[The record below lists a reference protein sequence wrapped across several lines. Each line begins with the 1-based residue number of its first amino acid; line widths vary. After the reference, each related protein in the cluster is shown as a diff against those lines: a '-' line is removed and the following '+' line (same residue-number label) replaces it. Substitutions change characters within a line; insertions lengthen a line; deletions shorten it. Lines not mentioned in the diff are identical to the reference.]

1 MSIPKEYYVYDSR
14 YSKDFTKKTF
24 SEFLLKDVL
33 AAFSKATMSCKLEE
47 CCHWAIELVLSG
59 HIQKFWDKSTTIF
72 IKNININNPKI
83 PLFLYKRL
91 CKYYDIRK
99 KYDDDLILRNSQ
111 VIRNMVC
118 EICCVLCY
126 SVKLK
131 SIGLVNIKEN
141 DFNMNYISSK
151 MCAPS
156 NKIVGDKVRFG
167 DPEETRIILNEFN
180 YCLTAKKYELCIFW
194 LSWIIEW
201 EKRNTKKD
209 QLYICGYREI
219 NGVDKKYHNDVIW
232 FIWEII
238 IKESIN
244 LNKSQVNLN
253 IEALFKLYKY
263 DFKPSKKSQKIF
275 LVIYAIKY
283 FTETYSF
290 NHNII
295 PNDYVIYQAC
305 SNINLVFLSMKKN
318 SINDKKVHV
327 EKIQYQENKQQI
339 SSNIVEVEKKK
350 QLTKE
355 KKIEK
360 NKIKELK
367 DIANKKLKYKINAV
381 EEIDSLIINGTI

>member
-1 MSIPKEYYVYDSR
+1 MSIPKEYYIYDSR
-14 YSKDFTKKTF
+14 SSKDFIKKTF
-24 SEFLLKDVL
+24 SEYLLKDVL
-33 AAFSKATMSCKLEE
+33 AAFSKSTMACKIEE

-59 HIQKFWDKSTTIF
+59 HIQKFWDKSIVIF

-83 PLFLYKRL
+83 PIFLYKRL
-91 CKYYDIRK
+91 HKYYELRK
-99 KYDDDLILRNSQ
+99 KYDNDIILRNSQ

-118 EICCVLCY
+118 EVCCVLCY

-131 SIGLVNIKEN
+131 SIGLVKIKEN

-151 MCAPS
+151 MCAPN

-180 YCLTAKKYELCIFW
+180 YCLTSKKYELCIFW

-209 QLYICGYREI
+209 QMYICGYREI

-238 IKESIN
+238 IKESLN
-244 LNKSQVNLN
+244 LHKDQVNLN
-253 IEALFKLYKY
+253 IEALFKLYKHE
-263 DFKPSKKSQKIF
+263 FKPSKKSQKIY

-283 FTETYSF
+283 FTETYNF

-295 PNDYVIYQAC
+295 PNDYIIYQAC
-305 SNINLVFLSMKKN
+305 SNINLVFLAMKKN
-318 SINDKKVHV
+318 SINDNKTNV
-327 EKIQYQENKQQI
+327 EKIQYQQNKQKI
-339 SSNIVEVEKKK
+339 STNLAETEKKK
-350 QLTKE
+350 QLAKE
-355 KKIEK
+355 KKQQ
-360 NKIKELK
+360 NQKIKELK
-367 DIANKKLKYKINAV
+367 ELANKKLKYKINAV

>member
-14 YSKDFTKKTF
+14 SSKDFTKKTF

-33 AAFSKATMSCKLEE
+33 VAFSKATMSCKLEE

-59 HIQKFWDKSTTIF
+59 HIQKFWDKAMSIF

-91 CKYYDIRK
+91 CKYYELQK
-99 KYDDDLILRNSQ
+99 KYDSDIILRNSQ

-131 SIGLVNIKEN
+131 AIGLVKIKEN

-180 YCLTAKKYELCIFW
+180 YCLTTKKYELCIFW

-209 QLYICGYREI
+209 KMYICGYREI

-244 LNKSQVNLN
+244 LNKAQINLN

-263 DFKPSKKSQKIF
+263 GFKPSKKSQKIF

-295 PNDYVIYQAC
+295 PNDYIIYQAC

-318 SINDKKVHV
+318 SINDKKVQV
-327 EKIQYQENKQQI
+327 EKIQYQENKNQI
-339 SSNIVEVEKKK
+339 SSNLVEVEKKK
-350 QLTKE
+350 QHAQE
-355 KKIEK
+355 KKKESK
-360 NKIKELK
+360 RIKELK
-367 DIANKKLKYKINAV
+367 EIANKKLKYKINAV